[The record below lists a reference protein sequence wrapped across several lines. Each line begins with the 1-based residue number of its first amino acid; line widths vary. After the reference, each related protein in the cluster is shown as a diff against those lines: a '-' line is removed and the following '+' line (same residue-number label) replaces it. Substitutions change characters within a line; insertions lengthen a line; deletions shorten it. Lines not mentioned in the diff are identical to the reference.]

1 MRQLGTNG
9 WPLCD
14 PGCRRDRTTCYDDHN
29 DTFPIRGVAAPI
41 NRGSARMSSFDGK
54 TYWIIGASE
63 GLGRALAQALSREG
77 AHLILSARNAERL
90 AEICKTTPRARAVP
104 MDVTDLAQVRRAVAD
119 TGAVDGLVYNAGAYD
134 PMRSSEWRTEAAL
147 AMSDVNYLGA
157 LRVLGET
164 VPGFVQAG
172 QGDITLI
179 GSLAGYHGLPAAIGY
194 GASKAALISLAE
206 TMRHDLA
213 GTGVTVRIVNPGFIR
228 TRLTEKNSF
237 NMPMLMTPEDAAG
250 RVVRAMSRRRFRT
263 DFPAPFSWFIRLID
277 YLPDILV
284 YRGK

>member
-1 MRQLGTNG
+1 
-9 WPLCD
+9 
-14 PGCRRDRTTCYDDHN
+14 
-29 DTFPIRGVAAPI
+29 
-41 NRGSARMSSFDGK
+41 MSSFDGK

-63 GLGRALAQALSREG
+63 GLGRALAEALSRKG
-77 AHLILSARNAERL
+77 AHLILSARNSARL
-90 AEICKTTPRARAVP
+90 NDICSKLANARAIP
-104 MDVTDLAQVRRAVAD
+104 CDVTDLDSVRNAVAEA
-119 TGAVDGLVYNAGAYD
+119 GHIDGLIYNAGAYE
-134 PMRSSEWRTEAAL
+134 PMRSGDWDTEASL
-147 AMSDVNYLGA
+147 RISDVNYSGA

-172 QGDITLI
+172 HGEITLI

-213 GTGVTVRIVNPGFIR
+213 GTGVTVRIVNPGFIK
-228 TRLTEKNSF
+228 TRLTDKNSF
-237 NMPMLMTPEDAAG
+237 NMPMLMTAEDAAE
-250 RVVRAMSRRRFRT
+250 RVVKAMSRRRFRT

-277 YLPDILV
+277 YLPDLLV

>member
-1 MRQLGTNG
+1 MR
-9 WPLCD
+9 
-14 PGCRRDRTTCYDDHN
+14 
-29 DTFPIRGVAAPI
+29 
-41 NRGSARMSSFDGK
+41 SFDGK

-63 GLGRALAQALSREG
+63 GLGRSLAVALSQQG

-90 AEICKTTPRARAVP
+90 SELAASLPNARSVRC
-104 MDVTDLAQVRRAVAD
+104 DVTDLDSVGAAVAD
-119 TGAVDGLVYNAGAYD
+119 VGQVDGLVYNAGAYD
-134 PMRSSEWRTEAAL
+134 PMRSTEWGTEAAL
-147 AMSDVNYLGA
+147 KMSDVNYLGA

-164 VPGFVQAG
+164 VPGFVRSG
-172 QGDITLI
+172 RGDITLI
-179 GSLAGYHGLPAAIGY
+179 GSLAGYHGLPASVGY

-213 GTGVTVRIVNPGFIR
+213 GTGVTVRIVNPGFIK

-237 NMPMLMTPEDAAG
+237 RMPMLMTPEDAAE

-263 DFPAPFSWFIRLID
+263 DFPAPFSWLVRLID
-277 YLPDILV
+277 YLPDLLV